1 MACVIQPTASHATSN
16 GALRPT
22 VTTTTAAHSSSTSSS
37 SARHWPSLKL
47 HFTLKRSS
55 MQLFGQ
61 SEFDVYANPIVSHD
75 GTRVYY
81 DGYVDFVEETTRTR
95 YFMVD
100 GVAYDERTE
109 LDETDRVVARKT
121 HCLPGSLLSPF
132 EEIMTALNDVTVAST
147 ARQDGDKIT
156 CAAGHLF
163 EVTFQ
168 GLEMVICASGAAGFR
183 AYTSDID
190 IEVTFLKYRVKVP
203 VPKVTAGSTG
213 ECRRVVKA
221 TDMTPAAA
229 ALLTG
234 APVPDS
240 EERAEGSGLAVTLP
254 STTCTCKSDP
264 RPCLFIHGLGNGYAE
279 DELQD
284 SMLDYWGNLTEHAPC
299 CTEFKYMV
307 WNSVVA
313 GWNNDTQQQILC
325 DLATSLATSS
335 SSTEIADTI
344 VVTHSMGGLALAGA
358 IASGKCA
365 LANSSSWVALS
376 APMSGSMGSDFA
388 VESCSGKRTH
398 LMKVIGNLASQCSML
413 NATKSLLYQGG
424 ELAGEVM
431 NDAYEAAQEAYRDNV
446 FAAMCSNS
454 YAGLFSR
461 YLPVYWL
468 LGSTLPHKTA
478 ENDGM
483 VEFNSCTGGLPAEH
497 FGDHYK
503 DRFYKAQLNHA
514 DTTFSFGDGLF
525 SSAKKP
531 VKWFECLL

>member
-1 MACVIQPTASHATSN
+1 M
-16 GALRPT
+16 
-22 VTTTTAAHSSSTSSS
+22 
-37 SARHWPSLKL
+37 KL

-55 MQLFGQ
+55 MQMFGQ

-81 DGYVDFVEETTRTR
+81 DGYVDFDEETARAR

-100 GVAYDERTE
+100 GVAYAARTE
-109 LDETDRVVARKT
+109 LDDTGRVVARMT
-121 HCLPGSLLSPF
+121 HCLPVSLLPPF
-132 EEIMTALNDVTVAST
+132 EEVMAAFNDVTVAST
-147 ARQDGDKIT
+147 ARHNGHKIT

-168 GLEMVICASGAAGFR
+168 GLEMVICASGAAGFH
-183 AYTSDID
+183 AYASDVD
-190 IEVTFLKYRVKVP
+190 IEVTFLSDRVKVP
-203 VPKVTAGSTG
+203 VPKVTAGSMG

-240 EERAEGSGLAVTLP
+240 EERAEGSGLAVTLSP
-254 STTCTCKSDP
+254 TTCTCKSDP
-264 RPCLFIHGLGNGYAE
+264 RPCLFIHGLGNDYAE

-284 SMLDYWGNLTEHAPC
+284 SMPSYWGNLTEYAPC

-325 DLATSLATSS
+325 DLATSVSNSS

-358 IASGKCA
+358 IANGKCA

-388 VESCSGKRTH
+388 LESCNGKRTRF
-398 LMKVIGNLASQCSML
+398 MKVVGNLLSQCSML
-413 NATKSLLYQGG
+413 NATKSLVYQGG
-424 ELAGEVM
+424 GLADEAM

-454 YAGLFSR
+454 YTGLFSR
-461 YLPVYWL
+461 YLPIYWL

-478 ENDGM
+478 ENDGV
-483 VEFNSCTGGLPAEH
+483 VEFNSCTGGLPAKH
-497 FGDHYK
+497 FGNHYE
-503 DRFYKAQLNHA
+503 DRFYKTQLNHA
-514 DTTFSFGDGLF
+514 DMTFSVGDGLF
-525 SSAKKP
+525 SSAQKP